1 LLGLWVPEERVFAAA
16 FNALEDVMSPAFRSV
31 LAKAVGLT
39 LVLFVAVFVT
49 VEFLVWSMQFTSWTW
64 LDPIL
69 SVLAGLGL
77 LVAFFFLMAPVTALF
92 AGLFLDYIAA
102 LVESRHYPHDTPG
115 RPLPTTQAILT
126 GLRFGLIVLLV
137 NLAVLPT
144 LFFGIGAFAL
154 VLANAYLL
162 SREYFEM
169 AAMRHMSIAEAR
181 DLRKLNS
188 PAILFAGFVPAILAL
203 IPFVSLIVPLFS
215 TSYFV
220 HLFKRLQRSSA

>member
-1 LLGLWVPEERVFAAA
+1 MFSAALRA
-16 FNALEDVMSPAFRSV
+16 FEDIWSPDFRNI
-31 LAKAVGLT
+31 LAKAIGLT
-39 LVLFVAVFVT
+39 LLLFVAVFAV
-49 VEFLVWSMQFTSWTW
+49 VQALVWSLQITSWTW

-69 SVLAGLGL
+69 SVVAGLGL
-77 LVAFFFLMAPVTALF
+77 LMAFFFLMAPVAALF
-92 AGLFLDYIAA
+92 AGLFLDQVAA
-102 LVESRHYPHDTPG
+102 LVETKHYPRDPAG
-115 RPLPTTQAILT
+115 RPLPTTEALLT
-126 GLRFGLIVLLV
+126 GLRFGALVLLV

-169 AAMRHMSIAEAR
+169 AAMRHMSIADAR
-181 DLRKLNS
+181 ELRKLNS
-188 PAILFAGFVPAILAL
+188 PAILIAGFLPALLAL
-203 IPFVSLIVPLFS
+203 VPFVSLIVPLFS